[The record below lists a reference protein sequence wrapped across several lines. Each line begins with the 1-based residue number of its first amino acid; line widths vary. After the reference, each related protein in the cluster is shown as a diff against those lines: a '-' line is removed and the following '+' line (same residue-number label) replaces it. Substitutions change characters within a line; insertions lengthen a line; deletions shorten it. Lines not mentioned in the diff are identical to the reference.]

1 MIEFQN
7 VSASYGSVPVLK
19 HISFS
24 IGASELV
31 VLLGKSGSGK
41 STLLKVIAGLLPP
54 TEGEYHFQNKNV
66 YQLPISK
73 RKELCTQK
81 IGFVWQNYRLI
92 PEITVENNIFL
103 PSIISRTPVDRDY
116 YASLLNLLG
125 IAQYAKQYPDR
136 LSGGEQQ
143 RVAMARALILKPD
156 VVLADEPTGA
166 LDSATSS
173 KLIDLFL
180 QTREQ
185 LHTLFIIAT
194 HDEELASIGTRRLN
208 LADGQVI
215 QNER

>member
-1 MIEFQN
+1 MIEFKN

-54 TEGEYHFQNKNV
+54 TEGEYHFQSKNV